1 MQGGYS
7 MENYGKQLE
16 AVIKRLDILIL
27 LNLEKTNDL
36 SPTSM
41 ADKISKLSNYG
52 ISAAEIANIIG
63 KQTNY
68 VTATLSQKKVK
79 GK

>member
-1 MQGGYS
+1 

-27 LNLEKTNDL
+27 LNLEKTNNL
-36 SPTSM
+36 TPTSM

-52 ISAAEIANIIG
+52 ISAAEIGKIVG

-68 VTATLSQKKVK
+68 VTAILSQKKPK
-79 GK
+79 GR

>member
-1 MQGGYS
+1 

-16 AVIKRLDILIL
+16 TVIKRLDILIL
-27 LNLEKTNDL
+27 LNLEKTNSI

-41 ADKISKLSNYG
+41 VDKISRLSNYG
-52 ISAAEIANIIG
+52 MSAAEIAKIIG

-68 VTATLSQKKVK
+68 VTAILSQKKLK